1 LGFPRILGQV
11 VAEAGERM
19 ETTIE
24 SRVVRKAAEVV
35 GEEELAARLG
45 LNVRTVRLLM
55 SGKLPVPKRLF
66 LLAIDII
73 TGEDLPLNPETP
85 AGERR
90 PRAGN

>member
-1 LGFPRILGQV
+1 
-11 VAEAGERM
+11 M

-35 GEEELAARLG
+35 GEEELATRLG

-66 LLAIDII
+66 LLAIDIV
-73 TGEDLPLNPETP
+73 TGEDLPLDPETP
-85 AGERR
+85 TDERR
-90 PRAGN
+90 VRARN

>member
-1 LGFPRILGQV
+1 
-11 VAEAGERM
+11 M

-24 SRVVRKAAEVV
+24 SRVVRKAADVV
-35 GEEELAARLG
+35 GEEELATRLG

-66 LLAIDII
+66 LQAIDIV
-73 TGEDLPLNPETP
+73 TGEDLPVGPETP

-90 PRAGN
+90 ARARN